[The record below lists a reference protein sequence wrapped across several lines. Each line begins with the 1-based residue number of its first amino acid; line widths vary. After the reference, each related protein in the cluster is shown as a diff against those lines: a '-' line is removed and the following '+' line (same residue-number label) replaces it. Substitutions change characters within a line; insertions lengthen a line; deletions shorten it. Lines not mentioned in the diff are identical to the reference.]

1 MKATHDSTPV
11 SCYGTSMDTS
21 PSAVPWANLAAFFR
35 QHTHDVRNDINGI
48 DLEMELLQ
56 ELQSDPEALESMNHI
71 RQQLRGM
78 EQRLRSLSVL
88 FHELS
93 PEASPIAA
101 SVLLQIWREK
111 HAVLPQ
117 AGEVAWVNH
126 LDGETVNVDEEMMGR
141 VFMEL
146 LDNAA
151 AFSAGALVTVTGKL
165 EDGMAVFEV
174 SEPKTAAVDPAAW
187 MQPFRSTRHGHH
199 GLGLWTAR
207 RMAEANGASFEQR
220 FDDKAGCLVTRV
232 ALPTCA

>member
-1 MKATHDSTPV
+1 MES
-11 SCYGTSMDTS
+11 S
-21 PSAVPWANLAAFFR
+21 PHVVPWSNLAGFFR

-56 ELQSDPEALESMNHI
+56 ELQTDPEAVESMNHV

-93 PEASPIAA
+93 PEPAPIAA
-101 SVLLQIWREK
+101 SVLLQVWREK

-117 AGEVAWVNH
+117 ACEVAWVNH
-126 LDGETVNVDEEMMGR
+126 LDGENVNVDEEMMGC

-146 LDNAA
+146 LENAA

-174 SEPKTAAVDPAAW
+174 SEPKNAAVDPAAW

-207 RMAEANGASFEQR
+207 RMAEANGASFQQR
-220 FDDKAGCLVTRV
+220 FDGSTGCLVTRV